1 MLASARTTAHEV
13 LGCFNPNCLK
23 PLVAGEGI
31 DHDAAKARR
40 YFSACRSLQRLKVAI
55 PRQRQRPPRE
65 SLLSINPSKQH
76 RTRSS
81 IDLRKDVDGK
91 AFCRLVCER
100 LERIVSRD
108 PGSELSKL
116 AEDLSRSFDLDSHR
130 ATEDFP
136 PLYHAFRQA
145 YSDQGPPALES
156 QIKYTL
162 HGQLANARLTDTNL
176 EDQSKLADIRYPA
189 EWYPATRVMQRTIHL
204 HVGPT
209 NSGKTYQALQR
220 LEQAKTGIYAGPLR
234 LLAYEVYTRLN
245 ANGKAC
251 HLITGDDRRIDET
264 EEDAMVSCTVEMV
277 PTGRTVDVA
286 VVDEIQMIGN
296 EERGWAWSQA
306 LLGLK
311 AKELHLCGEA
321 RTVPLIRELA
331 AQMGDKLEIHHYERL
346 SPLKAASRSLGGDLT
361 KLRKGDCLVV
371 FSRKE
376 IHALKSEIE
385 RKTNKRVAIVYGSL
399 PPETRAYQARLFN
412 DPTNDYDYLVASD
425 AIGMGLNLD
434 IKRIIF
440 ESTWKFNGSQFE
452 PMSIPHLKQI
462 AGRAGRYR
470 IAPQSKSTS
479 GPYNVDDDG
488 LPTNGNPSASVASG
502 TVGLVTS
509 LEQMDYARVRQ
520 AMQTEAEPIMTA
532 GIFPPTTVLTRFAAY
547 FPPGTPFSYIL
558 FRLHEI
564 SHLHPRYHLCNLRDQ
579 TAIADIIEPVQG
591 LTVADRIVF
600 CAAPAAHRLPDFGD
614 IVAAFAQCVAH
625 NTGGALLDMPNL
637 KFEILDVKVTADK
650 DYLAGLE
657 TLHKALILY
666 IWLSYRFVGVFQTQD
681 MAFYIKGMVEERIN
695 EVLAQVSSSRK
706 QKMKT
711 LRQLAMLEELGS
723 AYGEKKGVL
732 AGAMQEK
739 PTLKHLG
746 LPWEQK
752 KELFD
757 RVEVEPDL
765 EQETTMKHED
775 TGPLWESLAIERPE
789 MQQEAAGSQG

>member
-1 MLASARTTAHEV
+1 MLASARTAAHDA
-13 LGCFNPNCLK
+13 LCCLNPNCLK
-23 PLVAGEGI
+23 ARAAGEGI
-31 DHDAAKARR
+31 GHDAAKARR
-40 YFSACRSLQRLKVAI
+40 YFSACRSLQRLKVKT
-55 PRQRQRPPRE
+55 PVRRQRPPRE
-65 SLLSINPSKQH
+65 PLLSINPSKQN
-76 RTRSS
+76 RSRSS

-100 LERIVSRD
+100 LERIASSD
-108 PGSELSKL
+108 QGSELSKL
-116 AEDLSRSFDLDSHR
+116 AKNLSRLFDPDSHG
-130 ATEDFP
+130 TIDDFP
-136 PLYHAFRQA
+136 PLYHTFRQA
-145 YSDQGPPALES
+145 YSDHGPPALES

-162 HGQLANARLTDTNL
+162 QGQLANARLTDTNL

-189 EWYPATRVMQRTIHL
+189 EWYPATRAIQRTIHL

-245 ANGKAC
+245 AKGKAC
-251 HLITGDDRRIDET
+251 HLITGDDRRIDES

-277 PTGRTVDVA
+277 PTGREVDVA

-321 RTVPLIRELA
+321 RTIPLIRELA

-385 RKTNKRVAIVYGSL
+385 RKTNRRVAIVYGSL

-412 DPTNDYDYLVASD
+412 DHTNDYDYLVASD

-470 IAPQSKSTS
+470 VAPQSKPTTES
-479 GPYNVDDDG
+479 YNVDDDG
-488 LPTNGNPSASVASG
+488 LPPNENPNSSAGSG
-502 TVGLVTS
+502 TVGLVTT
-509 LEQMDYARVRQ
+509 LEQMDYARIRQ

-532 GIFPPTTVLTRFAAY
+532 GIFPPTAVLTRFAAY

-558 FRLHEI
+558 SRLHEI
-564 SHLHPRYHLCNLRDQ
+564 SNLHPRYHLCNLRDQ
-579 TAIADIIEPVQG
+579 TAIAEIIEQVQG
-591 LTVADRIVF
+591 LTIADRIVF
-600 CAAPAAHRLPDFGD
+600 CAAPASHRLPAFGD
-614 IVAAFAQCVAH
+614 IVIAFAQCVAH
-625 NTGGALLDMPNL
+625 NTGGTLLEMPNL
-637 KFEILDVKVTADK
+637 KLEILDVKVSAEK

-666 IWLSYRFVGVFQTQD
+666 IWLSYRFLGVFQNQD

-695 EVLAQVSSSRK
+695 DVLAQVSSSRK

-723 AYGEKKGVL
+723 AYGENKEAL
-732 AGAMQEK
+732 AGAKQEK
-739 PTLKHLG
+739 LTLKQLG

-752 KELFD
+752 KEIFVN
-757 RVEVEPDL
+757 VEAELDQD
-765 EQETTMKHED
+765 EETITKRED
-775 TGPLWESLAIERPE
+775 MGPLWEDLTIERPG
-789 MQQEAAGSQG
+789 MQQEAAVS

>member
-1 MLASARTTAHEV
+1 MLAFARNTANDV
-13 LGCFNPNCLK
+13 LYSWNPNCLK
-23 PLVAGEGI
+23 QFAAGAGTG
-31 DHDAAKARR
+31 HDAAKARR
-40 YFSACRSLQRLKVAI
+40 YFSACRSLQRVKVATPVRRRI
-55 PRQRQRPPRE
+55 PPRE
-65 SLLSINPSKQH
+65 ALLSIKPSKQN

-81 IDLRKDVDGK
+81 IDLRKDVDGR
-91 AFCRLVCER
+91 AFGRMVCEQ
-100 LERIVSRD
+100 LERIASRD
-108 PGSELSKL
+108 QGSGLSKL
-116 AEDLSRSFDLDSHR
+116 AQNLSRSFDPDSR
-130 ATEDFP
+130 GEPEGFQL
-136 PLYHAFRQA
+136 LYHEFRQA
-145 YSDQGPPALES
+145 YYDHGPPGLES

-162 HGQLANARLTDTNL
+162 HGQLANALFTDANL

-189 EWYPATRVMQRTIHL
+189 EWYPATRAIQRTIHL

-245 ANGKAC
+245 AKGKAC
-251 HLITGDDRRIDET
+251 HLITGDDRRIEET

-277 PTGRTVDVA
+277 PTGRDVDVA

-346 SPLKAASRSLGGDLT
+346 SPLKAASRSLDGDLT

-371 FSRKE
+371 FSRRE

-434 IKRIIF
+434 IKRVIF
-440 ESTWKFNGSQFE
+440 ESTWKYNGSQFE
-452 PMSIPHLKQI
+452 PISIPHLKQI

-470 IAPQSKSTS
+470 VAPQSQPTS
-479 GPYNVDDDG
+479 GPPSVHKK
-488 LPTNGNPSASVASG
+488 LPSNENPGASVASG
-502 TVGLVTS
+502 SIGLVTS

-532 GIFPPTTVLTRFAAY
+532 GIFPPTAVLTRFAAY

-558 FRLHEI
+558 SRLHQI

-591 LTVADRIVF
+591 LTTADRIVF
-600 CAAPAAHRLPDFGD
+600 CAAPASHRLPDFRS
-614 IVAAFAQCVAH
+614 IVIAFAQCVAH
-625 NTGGALLDMPNL
+625 NTGGALLDMLDL
-637 KFEILDVKVTADK
+637 KLEILDVQVSAER
-650 DYLAGLE
+650 DYLVGLE
-657 TLHKALILY
+657 TVHKALILY
-666 IWLSYRFVGVFQTQD
+666 IWLSYRFVGVFQNQD

-706 QKMKT
+706 QKMRT

-723 AYGEKKGVL
+723 AYGENKEAL
-732 AGAMQEK
+732 AGAEQQK
-739 PTLKHLG
+739 PTFKQLG
-746 LPWEQK
+746 LPWEHKNQI
-752 KELFD
+752 FD
-757 RVEVEPDL
+757 RVGAEPDL
-765 EQETTMKHED
+765 EQETATKHKD
-775 TGPLWESLAIERPE
+775 MGPLWESLAIERPV
-789 MQQEAAGSQG
+789 MQQDAAGSQG

>member
-1 MLASARTTAHEV
+1 
-13 LGCFNPNCLK
+13 
-23 PLVAGEGI
+23 
-31 DHDAAKARR
+31 
-40 YFSACRSLQRLKVAI
+40 
-55 PRQRQRPPRE
+55 
-65 SLLSINPSKQH
+65 
-76 RTRSS
+76 
-81 IDLRKDVDGK
+81 
-91 AFCRLVCER
+91 
-100 LERIVSRD
+100 
-108 PGSELSKL
+108 
-116 AEDLSRSFDLDSHR
+116 
-130 ATEDFP
+130 
-136 PLYHAFRQA
+136 
-145 YSDQGPPALES
+145 
-156 QIKYTL
+156 
-162 HGQLANARLTDTNL
+162 
-176 EDQSKLADIRYPA
+176 
-189 EWYPATRVMQRTIHL
+189 
-204 HVGPT
+204 
-209 NSGKTYQALQR
+209 
-220 LEQAKTGIYAGPLR
+220 
-234 LLAYEVYTRLN
+234 
-245 ANGKAC
+245 
-251 HLITGDDRRIDET
+251 
-264 EEDAMVSCTVEMV
+264 MV
-277 PTGRTVDVA
+277 PTGREVDVA

-412 DPTNDYDYLVASD
+412 DPANDYDYLVASD

-434 IKRIIF
+434 IKRIVF

-470 IAPQSKSTS
+470 VAPQSKFTS
-479 GPYNVDDDG
+479 GPPDVDDS
-488 LPTNGNPSASVASG
+488 LPPDENPSTSVASG
-502 TVGLVTS
+502 TVGLVTT
-509 LEQMDYARVRQ
+509 LEQMDYARMRQ

-532 GIFPPTTVLTRFAAY
+532 GIFPPTAVLTRFAAY

-558 FRLHEI
+558 SRLHEI

-591 LTVADRIVF
+591 LTIADRIVF
-600 CAAPAAHRLPDFGD
+600 CAAPASHRLPAFSD
-614 IVAAFAQCVAH
+614 IVIAFAQCVAH
-625 NTGGALLDMPNL
+625 NTGGTLLEMPNL
-637 KFEILDVKVTADK
+637 KLEILDVKVSAEK

-666 IWLSYRFVGVFQTQD
+666 IWLSYRFVGVFQNQD

-695 EVLAQVSSSRK
+695 DVLAQVSSSRK

-723 AYGEKKGVL
+723 AYGENKEAL
-732 AGAMQEK
+732 AGAKQEK
-739 PTLKHLG
+739 PTLKQLG

-752 KELFD
+752 KEIFD
-757 RVEVEPDL
+757 SGEVEPDL
-765 EQETTMKHED
+765 DQEAITEHED
-775 TGPLWESLAIERPE
+775 MGPLWEDLAIERPE
-789 MQQEAAGSQG
+789 MQQEASAS

>member
-1 MLASARTTAHEV
+1 MLASARITANDV
-13 LGCFNPNCLK
+13 LYRLNQNCLK
-23 PLVAGEGI
+23 PVGAGEGI
-31 DHDAAKARR
+31 GRDAAKARR
-40 YFSACRSLQRLKVAI
+40 YFSACRSLQRLKVAT
-55 PRQRQRPPRE
+55 PVRRQRPPRE
-65 SLLSINPSKQH
+65 PSLSIKPSKQN

-100 LERIVSRD
+100 LERIASTD
-108 PGSELSKL
+108 QGSELSKL
-116 AEDLSRSFDLDSHR
+116 ARNLSQSFDADSSGR
-130 ATEDFP
+130 DEEFP

-145 YSDQGPPALES
+145 YSDHGPPALES

-162 HGQLANARLTDTNL
+162 HGQLANARLTDTNR

-189 EWYPATRVMQRTIHL
+189 EWYPATRMIQRTIHL

-245 ANGKAC
+245 AKGKAC
-251 HLITGDDRRIDET
+251 HLITGDDRRIDES

-277 PTGRTVDVA
+277 PTGREVDVA

-385 RKTNKRVAIVYGSL
+385 QKTNKRVAIVYGSL

-434 IKRIIF
+434 IKRVIF

-479 GPYNVDDDG
+479 GSPAVDDN
-488 LPTNGNPSASVASG
+488 LPPSENPSASVASG
-502 TVGLVTS
+502 SVGLVTS

-532 GIFPPTTVLTRFAAY
+532 GIFPPTAVLTRFAAY

-558 FRLHEI
+558 SRLHEI

-579 TAIADIIEPVQG
+579 TAIADIIEPVKG
-591 LTVADRIVF
+591 LTIADRIVF
-600 CAAPAAHRLPDFGD
+600 CAAPASHRLPAFSD
-614 IVAAFAQCVAH
+614 IVIAFAECVAQ
-625 NTGGALLDMPNL
+625 NTGGALLDVFNL
-637 KFEILDVKVTADK
+637 RLEILDMKVSAEK

-666 IWLSYRFVGVFQTQD
+666 IWLSYRFVGVFQDQD

-723 AYGEKKGVL
+723 AYGENKEAPAPAKQG
-732 AGAMQEK
+732 K
-739 PTLKHLG
+739 PTLKQMG

-752 KELFD
+752 KETFD
-757 RVEVEPDL
+757 SVEVEPDL
-765 EQETTMKHED
+765 EKTIAKHED
-775 TGPLWESLAIERPE
+775 MGPLWENLAIERPE
-789 MQQEAAGSQG
+789 MQPEAATSQG

>member
-1 MLASARTTAHEV
+1 MLASARTTANDV
-13 LGCFNPNCLK
+13 LYSWNPNCLK
-23 PLVAGEGI
+23 QFAAGAGTGY
-31 DHDAAKARR
+31 DAVKARR
-40 YFSACRSLQRLKVAI
+40 YFSACRSLQRQEVAT
-55 PRQRQRPPRE
+55 PVRRRRPSRE
-65 SLLSINPSKQH
+65 PLLNIKPSKQN

-81 IDLRKDVDGK
+81 IELRKEVDGK
-91 AFCRLVCER
+91 AFGRLVCEQ
-100 LERIVSRD
+100 LERIASRD
-108 PGSELSKL
+108 QGSGLSKH
-116 AEDLSRSFDLDSHR
+116 AQTLSRSFDPDSCG
-130 ATEDFP
+130 EIEGFP

-145 YSDQGPPALES
+145 YSDHGPPALES
-156 QIKYTL
+156 QIMYTL
-162 HGQLANARLTDTNL
+162 QGQLANACLTDTNL

-189 EWYPATRVMQRTIHL
+189 EWYPATRVIQRTIHL

-245 ANGKAC
+245 AKGKAC

-277 PTGRTVDVA
+277 PTGREVDVA
-286 VVDEIQMIGN
+286 VVDEIQMIGD

-321 RTVPLIRELA
+321 RTMPLIQELA

-346 SPLKAASRSLGGDLT
+346 SPLKAASRSLDGDLT

-385 RKTNKRVAIVYGSL
+385 RTTNKRVAIVYGSL

-434 IKRIIF
+434 IKRIVF
-440 ESTWKFNGSQFE
+440 ESTWKYNGSQFV
-452 PMSIPHLKQI
+452 PISIPHLKQI

-470 IAPQSKSTS
+470 VAPQSQSAS
-479 GPYNVDDDG
+479 GPPNVHDS
-488 LPTNGNPSASVASG
+488 LPPNENPGASVASG
-502 TVGLVTS
+502 SVGLVTS
-509 LEQMDYARVRQ
+509 LEQMDYARVRH

-532 GIFPPTTVLTRFAAY
+532 GIFPPTAVLTRFAAY

-558 FRLHEI
+558 SRLHEI
-564 SHLHPRYHLCNLRDQ
+564 SHLHPRYHLCNPRDS

-591 LTVADRIVF
+591 LTIADRIVF
-600 CAAPAAHRLPDFGD
+600 CAAPASHRLPGFCD
-614 IVAAFAQCVAH
+614 IVLAFAHCVAH
-625 NTGGALLDMPNL
+625 NTGGALLDMVDL
-637 KFEILDVKVTADK
+637 KLEILDVKVSAER

-657 TLHKALILY
+657 TVHKALILY
-666 IWLSYRFVGVFQTQD
+666 IWLSYRFVGVFQNQD

-706 QKMKT
+706 QKIKT

-723 AYGEKKGVL
+723 AYGENKEAL
-732 AGAMQEK
+732 AGAKQEK
-739 PTLKHLG
+739 PTFEQLG
-746 LPWEQK
+746 LPWERK
-752 KELFD
+752 KKIFD
-757 RVEVEPDL
+757 RVGVEPDPEL
-765 EQETTMKHED
+765 ETVTKHED
-775 TGPLWESLAIERPE
+775 MGPLWEGFAIERPE